1 MFLENYRT
9 LMKEIEDDRNRR
21 KDRLGSWIGR
31 INIVKITTFPE
42 AIYRFN
48 VISNKIPMAFFT
60 EVGQIILKLL
70 WKYTQKT
77 PNSQNYLEKE
87 E

>member
-1 MFLENYRT
+1 
-9 LMKEIEDDRNRR
+9 MKEIEDDRNKW
-21 KDRLGSWIGR
+21 KDSLGSWIGR
-31 INIVKITTFPE
+31 INIAKITTLPE

-70 WKYTQKT
+70 WKYTQKN
-77 PNSQNYLEKE
+77 PK
-87 E
+87 

>member
-9 LMKEIEDDRNRR
+9 LMKEIEDDRNKW

-31 INIVKITTFPE
+31 INIAKITTLPE

-70 WKYTQKT
+70 WKYTQKN
-77 PNSQNYLEKE
+77 PK
-87 E
+87 

>member
-1 MFLENYRT
+1 
-9 LMKEIEDDRNRR
+9 MKEIEDDTNRW

-31 INIVKITTFPE
+31 INIAKTTTIPE
-42 AIYRFN
+42 AIYRFS

-70 WKYTQKT
+70 WKYTNPPK
-77 PNSQNYLEKE
+77 SQYYLEKE